1 MVPHNA
7 SELQQSSFLMQATP
21 NSTQDDD
28 VDAILS
34 GVELDIMPVELS
46 DEYVD
51 VQLTNVLKSEVN
63 DKAVVVAE
71 EPQPVEL
78 VDVVTLLILLD
89 SYEEEG
95 ADTVEDKIEDEGIQ
109 TLLEPFTLEQMLL
122 ESQQW
127 SFAVQTAPTAA
138 QVLVEVVLEDLEDDN
153 VDEYALSG
161 VKVEDWTVTL
171 DAVTQEE

>member
-122 ESQQW
+122 ESQQL

-161 VKVEDWTVTL
+161 VKVED
-171 DAVTQEE
+171 

>member
-21 NSTQDDD
+21 NSAQDDD
-28 VDAILS
+28 VDAIVS
-34 GVELDIMPVELS
+34 GVGLEIMPVELS
-46 DEYVD
+46 DEYVN
-51 VQLTNVLKSEVN
+51 VQFTNVLESEVN

-71 EPQPVEL
+71 ESQPVEL
-78 VDVVTLLILLD
+78 VDVVKILILLE

-95 ADTVEDKIEDEGIQ
+95 ADAVEDKIEDEEIQ

-122 ESQQW
+122 ESQQS

-138 QVLVEVVLEDLEDDN
+138 QVLVEVVLEDLDDDK
-153 VDEYALSG
+153 VDEYALPG
-161 VKVEDWTVTL
+161 VKVED
-171 DAVTQEE
+171 

>member
-28 VDAILS
+28 VDTILS

-78 VDVVTLLILLD
+78 VDVVTLLILLE

-122 ESQQW
+122 ESQQL

-161 VKVEDWTVTL
+161 VKVED
-171 DAVTQEE
+171 

>member
-122 ESQQW
+122 ESQQ
-127 SFAVQTAPTAA
+127 
-138 QVLVEVVLEDLEDDN
+138 
-153 VDEYALSG
+153 
-161 VKVEDWTVTL
+161 
-171 DAVTQEE
+171 

>member
-21 NSTQDDD
+21 NSAQDDD
-28 VDAILS
+28 VDAIVS
-34 GVELDIMPVELS
+34 GVELEIMPVELS
-46 DEYVD
+46 DEYVN
-51 VQLTNVLKSEVN
+51 VQFTNVLESEVN

-71 EPQPVEL
+71 ESQPVEL
-78 VDVVTLLILLD
+78 VDVVKILILLE

-95 ADTVEDKIEDEGIQ
+95 ADAVEDKIEDEEIQ

-122 ESQQW
+122 ESQQS

-138 QVLVEVVLEDLEDDN
+138 QVLVEVVLEDLDDDK
-153 VDEYALSG
+153 VDEYALPG
-161 VKVEDWTVTL
+161 VKVED
-171 DAVTQEE
+171 